1 MGTTPGTTRRRAA
14 LFWRATFETESLRAA
29 TLSLKLSA
37 SVKALLPIVIVA
49 LTFCPSTYGRQR
61 GCESAGEAK
70 ASLAEID
77 SEGAAAVVKSLNGG
91 SGNQWKEVIRDVET
105 GSPAWLEVA
114 RKLLTATDAGRTSDL
129 YFALSIAL
137 TRNPTGVLSMVGP
150 DLPVDKLCSVPYIE
164 PDEKTIRMHRNK
176 VRAAL
181 QKVNSPGL
189 AHEKKACLNAIA
201 Q

>member
-49 LTFCPSTYGRQR
+49 LTFCPSAYGRQR
-61 GCESAGEAK
+61 GYESAGEAK

-77 SEGAAAVVKSLNGG
+77 SEGAAAVVKSLDGG
-91 SGNQWKEVIRDVET
+91 SGNQWNEVIRDVET

-114 RKLLTATDAGRTSDL
+114 KKLLTATDAGRTSDL

-189 AHEKKACLNAIA
+189 AYDKKACLNAIA